1 MGWMQGEDEEEGPQL
16 RCMIC
21 EALNTMDVT
30 MCTECS
36 APMALVHDSVTQ
48 GRKPQIIS
56 VLGDSNVGKT
66 VYLGFLLDMLS
77 QRAAEFEAIPK
88 GAYSVDLQQSV
99 VANMTQR
106 QFPPKTAM
114 EPDRWNWAYYQ
125 ARKNGAR
132 RSKGWYDL
140 VMPDLAGES
149 LAAEIANPSTYRVI
163 RSLLTK
169 STGAMLLVDAAL
181 AANGATRPDF
191 FALKMM
197 SYIDSLFQTK
207 RDAKVQTP
215 IAIVLCKA
223 DHCPES
229 FDDTRRFVQG
239 SLNRLWNLCESR
251 FQTIEYFACSS
262 VGSLAYATGEDED
275 GVDFA
280 RPIPLH
286 TSLQGILEPF
296 EWLISRM

>member
-1 MGWMQGEDEEEGPQL
+1 MGWMQPDTGEPQL
-16 RCMIC
+16 RCLIC
-21 EALNTMDVT
+21 DAQNTMDV
-30 MCTECS
+30 MVCSECS
-36 APMALVHDSVTQ
+36 APMALVHDSITQ
-48 GRKPQIIS
+48 GRAPQIIS
-56 VLGDSNVGKT
+56 VLGDSNVGKS

-77 QRAAEFEAIPK
+77 QRANEFEAIPK
-88 GAYSVDLQQSV
+88 GAYSIDLQQSV
-99 VANMTQR
+99 VASMTQR
-106 QFPPKTAM
+106 QFPGKTAM

-125 ARKNGAR
+125 ARKSGK
-132 RSKGWYDL
+132 RSKWYDL

-149 LAAEIANPSTYRVI
+149 LAAEVASPATYRVI

-169 STGAMLLVDAAL
+169 SAGSMLLVDAAL
-181 AANGATRPDF
+181 ASNGSSRPDF

-215 IAIVLCKA
+215 IAVVLCKA

-239 SLNRLWNLCESR
+239 SLHRLWNLCESR
-251 FQTIEYFACSS
+251 FQTVEYFACSA
-262 VGSLAYATGEDED
+262 VGALGYATGADED
-275 GVDFA
+275 GISYS

-296 EWLISRM
+296 EWLITKI

>member
-1 MGWMQGEDEEEGPQL
+1 MGWMGGQADTGDPQL

-21 EALNTMDVT
+21 DALNTMDVVL
-30 MCTECS
+30 CSECF

-48 GRKPQIIS
+48 GRAPQIIS

-77 QRAAEFEAIPK
+77 QRANEFEAIPK
-88 GAYSVDLQQSV
+88 GAYSVDLQQNV
-99 VANMTQR
+99 VSSMTQR
-106 QFPPKTAM
+106 AFPQKTAM
-114 EPDRWNWAYYQ
+114 EPDRWSWAYYQ
-125 ARKNGAR
+125 ARKSGGR
-132 RSKGWYDL
+132 RSKWYDL

-149 LAAEIANPSTYRVI
+149 LAAEIANPATYRVI

-207 RDAKVQTP
+207 RDAKVTTP

-251 FQTIEYFACSS
+251 FSTVEYFACSA
-262 VGSLAYATGEDED
+262 VGSLAYATGADDD
-275 GVDFA
+275 GLDFA

-296 EWLISRM
+296 EWLISKM